1 MLHDGRQ
8 RDREGPGQLTHG
20 DAFFRVEA
28 GEQRPSRRVGEGG
41 EGTVEKG
48 ALIVNHRVNG

>member
-8 RDREGPGQLTHG
+8 GDREGPRQFADG
-20 DAFFRVEA
+20 DAFFCVEA

-41 EGTVEKG
+41 EGAVEDG
-48 ALIVNHRVNG
+48 A